1 MQSLEIAA
9 RERVLI
15 EVCCE
20 ELALH
25 KIIVFSKPGCHI
37 CERAIE
43 NLQSFS
49 KTRTFELE
57 IVDITKNDELFK
69 TYMLKIPVIQ
79 LDGKDVFVVEEIA
92 LAQDS
97 KAKLQN
103 LVLSLKD

>member
-1 MQSLEIAA
+1 M
-9 RERVLI
+9 
-15 EVCCE
+15 
-20 ELALH
+20 H
-25 KIIVFSKPGCHI
+25 KIVVFSKPGCHI
-37 CERAIE
+37 CEQAIE
-43 NLQSFS
+43 ILQSLL

-79 LDGKDVFVVEEIA
+79 LDGKDVLVVEDIA

-97 KAKLQN
+97 KVKLEN

>member
-1 MQSLEIAA
+1 M
-9 RERVLI
+9 V
-15 EVCCE
+15 
-20 ELALH
+20 LH
-25 KIIVFSKPGCHI
+25 KIVVFSKPGCHI
-37 CERAIE
+37 FEQAIE
-43 NLQSFS
+43 ILQSLL

-79 LDGKDVFVVEEIA
+79 LDGKDVLVVEDIA

-97 KAKLQN
+97 KVKLEN

>member
-1 MQSLEIAA
+1 MKIAA

-15 EVCCE
+15 RPCSE
-20 ELALH
+20 ELVLH
-25 KIIVFSKPGCHI
+25 KIVVFSKPGCHI
-37 CERAIE
+37 CEQAIE
-43 NLQSFS
+43 ILQSLL

-79 LDGKDVFVVEEIA
+79 LDGKDVLVVEDIA

-97 KAKLQN
+97 KGKLEN

>member
-1 MQSLEIAA
+1 M
-9 RERVLI
+9 V
-15 EVCCE
+15 
-20 ELALH
+20 LH
-25 KIIVFSKPGCHI
+25 KIVVFSKPGCHI
-37 CERAIE
+37 CEQAIE
-43 NLQSFS
+43 ILQSLL

-79 LDGKDVFVVEEIA
+79 LDGKDVLVVEDIA

-97 KAKLQN
+97 KVKLEN